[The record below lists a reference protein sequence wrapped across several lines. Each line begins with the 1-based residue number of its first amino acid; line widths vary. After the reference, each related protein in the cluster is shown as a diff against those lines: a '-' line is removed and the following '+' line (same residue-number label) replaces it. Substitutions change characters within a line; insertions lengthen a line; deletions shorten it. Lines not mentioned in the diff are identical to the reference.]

1 LQVDD
6 SNFAPQLLKA
16 IQQDPDVRAGK
27 GKLLVFARDTA
38 AADDVSALL
47 EKHGIR

>member
-1 LQVDD
+1 MQVDD
-6 SNFAPQLLKA
+6 SNYDTQLLRA
-16 IQQDPDVRAGK
+16 IQKDPDVKAGK

-38 AADDVSALL
+38 AADEVSALL